1 MGRGRPRSQI
11 EVNQHQGVVGAAHS
25 RATWAPVS
33 LGQKRPTDVSRN
45 RRGRLPALPSIS
57 PKLSL
62 GRPPIAPESVV
73 TVKGQALRL
82 QQVLELRIRV
92 DHLKAN
98 TRNGF
103 SMQSGSGRNAGRAGY
118 ANSLWKRRN
127 ERPRMVTSG
136 DAMRGRGRSQGW
148 GASERL
154 PEKIGSRSRRAQGR
168 HLVGGRLFWADMA
181 RSLPRN

>member
-82 QQVLELRIRV
+82 QQVLELWIPV
-92 DHLKAN
+92 GHLKAN

-103 SMQSGSGRNAGRAGY
+103 SMQSVPDGTLNGLPDGGGSGEINGPAWLR
-118 ANSLWKRRN
+118 L
-127 ERPRMVTSG
+127 G

-154 PEKIGSRSRRAQGR
+154 PEKIDSRARRTQGPG
-168 HLVGGRLFWADMA
+168 HC
-181 RSLPRN
+181 